1 MTISISQANRPL
13 RATTPLGEDA
23 LVAVSLVGEE
33 EVSRPFLFTVDFR
46 STDKSVTAASLLGKP
61 ITLHIPFGDGDER
74 AVHGLVRRFSTF
86 GRDRSDEQAH
96 YQVEVVPALWFMS
109 LSTNCRTFEDQSV
122 LDIVEKVCKEAGV
135 TNVKRRVTA
144 PPPPLP
150 YVVQYRE
157 TDLAFV
163 SRLLEEAGLYY
174 TFEHE
179 ENKHTLVFSDA
190 RGSSIPACAQ
200 ASAKVQPQMTGGQ
213 IQADVVFEL
222 TRHFAVHSASVS
234 LADHDLLRAD
244 NTGKVSS
251 GSPGARGEWFDF
263 LGDLGPNDSA
273 GEAKLR
279 IELDETGHDVL
290 RGTSTCAAF
299 QAGTRVSVAGG
310 PAGSGGAELHLL
322 RVTHELEV
330 GDVIAGSGLSA
341 KYENRFE
348 CIPATVRYRP
358 ERVTPRPSVRG
369 TQTAKVVG
377 SGGTGEID
385 VDKNGCILLQFPWDR
400 GVGKDG
406 GSKHR
411 VHVASVWAGTGWGFV
426 QIPRVGQEV
435 LVEFLEGDPDRP
447 IVTGRVYNSAHK
459 PPYDLPANKTQ
470 AGWKSRTLG
479 GGSDNFN
486 ELRFEDKKGEE
497 HVFAQAEKDLKV
509 LVKNDETRDVQHD
522 RTTTIKNHDTRT
534 VSEGNDEHTVKQGNQ
549 TITVTKGDQTIEV
562 ASGKQTV
569 KVHADQTITVQQ
581 GKRSVTLEQGD
592 DALDV
597 KMGNLAVKVS
607 LGNITIKADLGK
619 IAIEAM
625 QELSLKVGPSSIVLT
640 PTGVEIKGVNVKTEA
655 TAQAEMKG
663 TMTKVEGN
671 ALTQIKGPTTQVNG
685 DAMLMLKGGITM
697 IN

>member
-299 QAGTRVSVAGG
+299 EAGTRVSVAGG
-310 PAGSGGAELHLL
+310 PAGAGGTELHLL

-330 GDVIAGSGLSA
+330 GDVIGGSGLSA

-497 HVFAQAEKDLKV
+497 HVFAQAEKDLNV
-509 LVKNDETRDVQHD
+509 VVKNDETRDVQHD

>member
-299 QAGTRVSVAGG
+299 EAGTRVSVAGG
-310 PAGSGGAELHLL
+310 PAGAGGTELHLL

-358 ERVTPRPSVRG
+358 DRVTPRPSVRG

-385 VDKNGCILLQFPWDR
+385 VDKNGCILLEFPWDR
-400 GVGKDG
+400 GAGKNG

-497 HVFAQAEKDLKV
+497 HVFAQAEKDLNV
-509 LVKNDETRDVQHD
+509 VVKNDETRDVQHD

>member
-1 MTISISQANRPL
+1 MTIPISQANRPL
-13 RATTPLGEDA
+13 RATTPLGEDV
-23 LVAVSLVGEE
+23 LVALSLVGEE
-33 EVSRPFLFTVDFR
+33 EVSRPFLFTVDFT
-46 STDKSVTAASLLGKP
+46 STNQSVTAASLLGKP
-61 ITLHIPFGDGDER
+61 ITLHIPFGDGEER

-86 GRDRSDEQAH
+86 GRDRSDNQAH

-109 LSTNCRTFEDQSV
+109 LSTNCRTFEDQSA

-135 TNVKRRVTA
+135 TNVKRRVTG

-179 ENKHTLVFSDA
+179 KDKHTLVFSDA

-200 ASAKVQPQMTGGQ
+200 ASAKVQPRTMGGQ
-213 IQADVVFEL
+213 MQADVVFEL

-244 NTGKVSS
+244 STGKVSS

-279 IELDETGHDVL
+279 IELDETGYDVL

-299 QAGTRVSVAGG
+299 GAGTRVSVAGG
-310 PAGSGGAELHLL
+310 PAGTGGTELHLL

-330 GDVIAGSGLSA
+330 GDVIAASGLSA

-358 ERVTPRPSVRG
+358 GRVTPRPSVRG

-459 PPYDLPANKTQ
+459 APYDLPANKTQ

-509 LVKNDETRDVQHD
+509 VVKNDETREVRHD
-522 RTTTIKNHDTRT
+522 RTTTIKNHDKRT
-534 VSEGNDEHTVKQGNQ
+534 VSEGNDEHTVKKGNQ
-549 TITVTKGDQTIEV
+549 TITVTQGDQTIEV
-562 ASGKQTV
+562 SSGKQTV
-569 KVHADQTITVQQ
+569 KVHADQAITVEQ
-581 GKRSVTLEQGD
+581 GNRSVTLDQGND
-592 DALDV
+592 KLDV
-597 KMGNLAVKVS
+597 KMGDLSVNVS
-607 LGNITIKADLGK
+607 LGNIAIKAGAGK

-625 QELSLKVGPSSIVLT
+625 QELSLKVGMSSIVLK
-640 PTGVEIKGVNVKTEA
+640 PDGIEIKGLNVKTEA
-655 TAQAEMKG
+655 IMEAKTKG
-663 TMTKVEGN
+663 TMTTVEGS
-671 ALTQIKGPTTQVNG
+671 ALTQIKGAMTQVNG
-685 DAMLMLKGGITM
+685 DGMLMLKGGITM

>member
-46 STDKSVTAASLLGKP
+46 SNDKSVTAASLLGKP

-299 QAGTRVSVAGG
+299 EAGTRVSVAGG
-310 PAGSGGAELHLL
+310 PAGAGGTELHLL

-330 GDVIAGSGLSA
+330 GDVIGGSGLSA

-497 HVFAQAEKDLKV
+497 HVFAQAEKDLNV
-509 LVKNDETRDVQHD
+509 VVKNDETRDVQHD